1 MTRKQRKVSVLR
13 RNHRTIGVV
22 AAVFVIFMVISGLLL
37 NHSNDLGLDKRHV
50 SRPLVLDWYGL
61 GGPEQIYSFV
71 VGDEWLSIAGSQI
84 YLNDRNAATLASGV
98 GAVLSGDMLIV
109 AGYEELLL
117 LSRAGDL
124 IERQAWNQSK
134 NGAIESIGLIN
145 DSGVVVRTT
154 KALWVADAQLLNWQ
168 SYEELEEIPVW
179 SIAVNTPPALQQ
191 GIENKYRGDGLSLE
205 RLLLDLHSGR
215 VFGTIG
221 IVVYDLLALAL
232 GFLAVSGLILW
243 VRGRRNGKRSE

>member
-1 MTRKQRKVSVLR
+1 
-13 RNHRTIGVV
+13 
-22 AAVFVIFMVISGLLL
+22 
-37 NHSNDLGLDKRHV
+37 
-50 SRPLVLDWYGL
+50 
-61 GGPEQIYSFV
+61 
-71 VGDEWLSIAGSQI
+71 
-84 YLNDRNAATLASGV
+84 
-98 GAVLSGDMLIV
+98 MLIV

-124 IERQAWNQSK
+124 IERQAWNQSQ

-145 DSGVVVRTT
+145 DSSVVVKTT

-168 SYEELEEIPVW
+168 SHEELEESPAW
-179 SIAVNTPPALQQ
+179 SIAVSTPPALQQ
-191 GIENKYRGDGLSLE
+191 GIENKYRGDGPSLE

>member
-1 MTRKQRKVSVLR
+1 MTRKQRKASVLR

-50 SRPLVLDWYGL
+50 SRPFVLDWYGL

-84 YLNDRNAATLASGV
+84 YLNDSNAATLASGV

-124 IERQAWNQSK
+124 IERQAWNQSQ

-145 DSGVVVRTT
+145 DSSVVVKTT

-168 SYEELEEIPVW
+168 SHEELEESPAW
-179 SIAVNTPPALQQ
+179 SIAVSTPPALQQ
-191 GIENKYRGDGLSLE
+191 GIENKYRGDGPSLE